1 MKLDLLACDPRNCV
15 EDALDLLAVKAL
27 EQNLEPLHRC
37 ADDVPS
43 AVVIDGGRLRQ
54 MLVNLVGNAIKSTE
68 RGEVEVKVR
77 LLPRVDQTPGT
88 VAANE
93 RRMLE
98 FTMRD
103 TSIGIAADQHTR
115 LFKPFSQVDESTT
128 HRYGGTAPGW
138 RFAAILSS
146 SWAARSRA
154 RWAGVRRLPSQWR

>member
-128 HRYGGTAPGW
+128 HRYGGTASGW